1 MSLKVYPQR
10 HSFLQKDVW
19 KIRQIRCMPVAHFLL
34 FYIVDEQ
41 KKQFLFYVSCIVNGI
56 LINKYK
62 WNFVINTRIRKALQE
77 TYFTQPEVLDTY
89 LPWNHDP
96 RD

>member
-41 KKQFLFYVSCIVNGI
+41 EKKFLFCVLCIVNGI
-56 LINKYK
+56 SINKYK
-62 WNFVINTRIRKALQE
+62 WNFVTKNIIFIEIKFYIYYNK
-77 TYFTQPEVLDTY
+77 
-89 LPWNHDP
+89 
-96 RD
+96 